1 MPSPRRTIRPASL
14 PHEGEAIMNV
24 FAAAKAIMRSAG
36 NPAQWSEEYPTLEV
50 VGEDARCGGAFVVE
64 DDERIVAYFA
74 LLPSPEPTYAHIEG
88 GAWVDDMRPYHVL
101 HRIASTPESC
111 GIFSSIVSFA
121 FSQTDNLRIDTHRDN
136 RIMQHLLQKH
146 GFRYCGIIFLAS
158 GDERLAYQKL
168 L

>member
-1 MPSPRRTIRPASL
+1 MPQVRRTIRPASL
-14 PHEGEAIMNV
+14 PRDAEAIMNV

-36 NPAQWSEEYPTLEV
+36 NPSQWADDYPTLEV
-50 VGEDARCGGAFVVE
+50 VRADARREGAFVIE
-64 DDERIVAYFA
+64 DDEKIVAYFA
-74 LLPSPEPTYAHIEG
+74 LFSSPEPTYAHIEG
-88 GAWVDDMRPYHVL
+88 GAWADDKRPYHVL

-111 GIFSSIVSFA
+111 GIFSSIVNFA